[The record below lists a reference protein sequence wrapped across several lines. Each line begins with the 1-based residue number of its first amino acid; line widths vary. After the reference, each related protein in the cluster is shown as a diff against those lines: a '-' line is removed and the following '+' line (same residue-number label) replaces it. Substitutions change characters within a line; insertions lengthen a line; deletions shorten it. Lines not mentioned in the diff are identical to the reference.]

1 MLSLYVA
8 SSWRNDRYPDVIA
21 ALQSA
26 GHAVL
31 DWRADD
37 AAFSWRDLDPNWQS
51 WSPATF
57 RRMLGHPVAVKG
69 FARDLAKMKQAD
81 ACVLLLPCGRSAH
94 FEAGWFW
101 GQGKPVLIL
110 AAEGEEP
117 ELMYGGATDLLLDL
131 DGLLSALQECAGLQ
145 RHAEAEAHPER
156 HCPAHELVICPQC
169 HDEHHYSRMRI
180 ADGQE
185 MCLFCV
191 AREDREWGVDTV
203 EPYPQPA
210 APLGGWTLPEPP
222 HNGCR
227 PVAERV
233 TGGWVLQWFDE
244 DDVYAG
250 DIEPPSAQPA
260 DTIRAGLVALGF
272 EIWGEE

>member
-131 DGLLSALQECAGLQ
+131 DGLLSALQECAGGQ
-145 RHAEAEAHPER
+145 ADPER
-156 HCPAHELVICPQC
+156 ETERPEGAFQVGEL
-169 HDEHHYSRMRI
+169 
-180 ADGQE
+180 
-185 MCLFCV
+185 F
-191 AREDREWGVDTV
+191 
-203 EPYPQPA
+203 
-210 APLGGWTLPEPP
+210 TLSLI
-222 HNGCR
+222 H
-227 PVAERV
+227 
-233 TGGWVLQWFDE
+233 
-244 DDVYAG
+244 
-250 DIEPPSAQPA
+250 I
-260 DTIRAGLVALGF
+260 
-272 EIWGEE
+272 